1 MTVSSEETSAS
12 NLTAT
17 GKRVWLLALVLS
29 LATALLIISL
39 FFWLGNA
46 SGHDF
51 SFHVAS
57 WMDAAT
63 QWRDGILLPRWT
75 DGANHGFG
83 EPRFIF
89 YPPISWMLGA
99 ALGLVM
105 PWIFVPAVF
114 IVLTQTLA
122 GMCAFAL
129 GRRLFPQRGALVC
142 AVCYAANPYALL
154 IVYMRSDFAE
164 QLALA
169 FFPLLFLATAEVSG
183 QLDSRAPSPRRSIV
197 FLAITFAAVW
207 LTNAPAGVVA
217 SYSLAM
223 LFAWTAFT
231 QKSWRPLLHGGAAL
245 ALGFGVASF
254 YLVPAAYEQSW
265 VNISLALASGL
276 QPSQNFL
283 YTVIADPEHNAF
295 NRIASHA
302 ASLMLLLTGVFAAL
316 SFPRG
321 RSIRGSLTKRFWS
334 AIVALSVMAAFLMT
348 RMSNILWIVLP
359 KLRFVQFPW
368 RWMSILAIPLACF
381 IAAAVV
387 HKRMRGYRAPL
398 AIAVVLAVLACTAT
412 YMVRHTWWDS
422 EDVPV
427 LLGALQND
435 EGFEG
440 VDEYDPLGDD
450 HALLPE
456 KSERVTVMPATPDA
470 EAEAEY
476 KSDAKVSVQRW
487 TAERKEVRITARQA
501 SILKLRLLDYPAWRV
516 EVNETVVVPEQPGET
531 TQITVPLPAGSSHVV
546 VRFIQTPDR
555 TIGAIISAASLLIAL
570 LLFKRRPTRTST
582 SAD

>member
-1 MTVSSEETSAS
+1 MTGSSEDISAT
-12 NLTAT
+12 NLNANA
-17 GKRVWLLALVLS
+17 KRVWLFALVLS
-29 LATALLIISL
+29 LATALLIISP
-39 FFWLGNA
+39 FFWMGNA

-57 WMDAAT
+57 WVDAAT
-63 QWRDGILLPRWT
+63 QWRDGILLPRWA

-89 YPPISWMLGA
+89 YPPISWMFGA
-99 ALGLVM
+99 ALGLVV

-169 FFPLLFLATAEVSG
+169 FFPILFLAAAEVADLLAS
-183 QLDSRAPSPRRSIV
+183 SAPSLRRSIV

-207 LTNAPAGVVA
+207 LTNAPAAVVA

-223 LFAWTAFT
+223 LFAWTALT

-245 ALGFGVASF
+245 ALGFGAASF

-276 QPSQNFL
+276 QPSQNVL

-295 NRIASHA
+295 NRIASNTA
-302 ASLMLLLTGVFAAL
+302 VLMVVLTGVFAAL

-321 RSIRGSLTKRFWS
+321 RSITGLLAKSFWS
-334 AIVALSVMAAFLMT
+334 ALLAVSVMAAFLMT
-348 RMSNILWIVLP
+348 RISNILWVVLP

-368 RWMSILAIPLACF
+368 RWMSILAIPFACF
-381 IAAAVV
+381 ISAAIV
-387 HKRMRGYRAPL
+387 HKQMRGYRAPL
-398 AIAVVLAVLACTAT
+398 TIAALLAVLGCTAT

-427 LLGALQND
+427 LLEALQNE

-456 KSERVTVMPATPDA
+456 KSERVAVVPATPEAETTAESDA
-470 EAEAEY
+470 E
-476 KSDAKVSVQRW
+476 VTVQRW
-487 TAERKEVRITARQA
+487 TAERKEMRITAREPL
-501 SILKLRLLDYPAWRV
+501 ILRLRLLDYPAWRV
-516 EVNETVVVPEQPGET
+516 EVNEVVVVPEKTGEIA
-531 TQITVPLPAGSSHVV
+531 QITVPLNAGSSHVV
-546 VRFIQTPDR
+546 VRFIRTPDR
-555 TIGAIISAASLLIAL
+555 TIGAVISGASVLIAL
-570 LLFKRRPTRTST
+570 LLFTRRPAVR
-582 SAD
+582 APVN

>member
-1 MTVSSEETSAS
+1 MTVSSEQTSAA
-12 NLTAT
+12 NLTVNT
-17 GKRVWLLALVLS
+17 KRLWLFASLVS
-29 LATALLIISL
+29 LATSLVIISP
-39 FFWLGNA
+39 FFWKGNA

-57 WMDAAT
+57 WMDAAA

-89 YPPISWMLGA
+89 YPPISWMFGA
-99 ALGLVM
+99 ALGLVV
-105 PWIFVPAVF
+105 PWKFVPAVF

-129 GRRLFPQRGALVC
+129 GRRLFPPRGALVC

-169 FFPLLFLATAEVSG
+169 FFPLLFLAAAKVLG
-183 QLDSRAPSPRRSIV
+183 LLDSPVRSARCSIV
-197 FLAITFAAVW
+197 FLAIMFAAVW
-207 LTNAPAGVVA
+207 LTNAPAGVIA

-223 LFAWTAFT
+223 LFAWTALT
-231 QKSWRPLLHGGAAL
+231 KKSWLPLLHGSAAL
-245 ALGFGVASF
+245 ALGFGLAGF
-254 YLVPAAYEQSW
+254 YLVPAAYEQRW

-283 YTVIADPEHNAF
+283 YRVIADAEHNAF

-302 ASLMLLLTGVFAAL
+302 AVLMMALTGVFAVL
-316 SFPRG
+316 SFSRG
-321 RSIRGSLTKRFWS
+321 RSTARPFRKNLWN
-334 AIVALSVMAAFLMT
+334 ALVALSMMAAFLMV
-348 RMSNILWIVLP
+348 RISNIFWIVLP

-368 RWMSILAIPLACF
+368 RWMSILAIPFACF
-381 IAAAVV
+381 VSAAIIQ
-387 HKRMRGYRAPL
+387 KRMRGYKATSL
-398 AIAVVLAVLACTAT
+398 IAALLAVLTCTAT

-427 LLGALQND
+427 LLEALQND
-435 EGFEG
+435 QGFEG
-440 VDEYDPLGDD
+440 VDEYDPLADD
-450 HALLPE
+450 HSLLPE
-456 KSERVTVMPATPDA
+456 KSERVTTVPARPEADVGSNA
-470 EAEAEY
+470 E
-476 KSDAKVSVQRW
+476 VTVQRW
-487 TAERKEVRITARQA
+487 TAEKKEIRVTTRKP

-516 EVNETVVVPEQPGET
+516 EVNEAVVVPEQTGET
-531 TQITVPLPAGSSHVV
+531 AQIAVPLPAGSSHVV
-546 VRFIQTPDR
+546 VRFIRTPDR
-555 TIGAIISAASLLIAL
+555 TIGGIISAASVLIVL
-570 LLFKRRPTRTST
+570 LLFRKRPAASLTI
-582 SAD
+582 D